1 MNLDLAATFRSVA
14 ADLLIQFGRPVT
26 HTNADDDEAVIQAV
40 IEQETAPVGDYGER
54 MESRMTATINKIS
67 GATVGDTLTVPA
79 DLAADD
85 PVIWKLSQLIDD
97 DGFVQRYAL
106 RAVIE

>member
-1 MNLDLAATFRSVA
+1 MNIDLVTTFRQVA
-14 ADLLIQFGRPVT
+14 TDLLIQFGRPVT

-54 MESRMTATINKIS
+54 MESRMTATINKAS
-67 GATVGDTLTVPA
+67 GATVGDTLTV
-79 DLAADD
+79 AADD
-85 PVIWKLSQLIDD
+85 PTVWKLSQLIDD